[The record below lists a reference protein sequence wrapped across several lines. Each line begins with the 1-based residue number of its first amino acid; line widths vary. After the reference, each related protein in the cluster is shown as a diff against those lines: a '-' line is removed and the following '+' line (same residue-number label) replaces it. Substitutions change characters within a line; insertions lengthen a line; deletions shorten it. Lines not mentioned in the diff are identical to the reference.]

1 MTKTVYFIGAG
12 PGDPELLTLKG
23 HRIIGQADIII
34 YAGSLVNPEVIAHRK
49 SEARVY
55 NSAGMN
61 LKEITDL
68 MIEAAEKGLTLAR
81 VHTGDPSIYGSI
93 REQIE
98 VIESCNVTY
107 EVIPGV
113 SSFVASAAALGKEF
127 TVPEISQTVICTRF
141 EGRTPVPD
149 PEQIELLASHQT
161 SMAIFLSVQMM
172 GSLCERLMTH
182 YPANTP
188 VAVVEKATWPEQR
201 IIRGTLADIAEKVSE
216 ANIRKTAMI
225 LVGRFLGEEYNYSKL
240 YDATF
245 THEYRKGIQE

>member
-1 MTKTVYFIGAG
+1 MTNTVYFIGAG

-23 HRIIGQADIII
+23 HRVIGEADIII
-34 YAGSLVNPEVIAHRK
+34 FAGSLVNPEVIAHRK
-49 SEARVY
+49 PDARVY

-68 MIEAAEKGLTLAR
+68 MIEASEKGLMLAR

-98 VIESCNVTY
+98 VIEPRNVSY
-107 EVIPGV
+107 KVIPGV

-149 PEQIELLASHQT
+149 LEKIELLASHRT

-172 GSLCERLMTH
+172 DELVVRLMQH
-182 YPANTP
+182 YPATTP
-188 VAVVEKATWPEQR
+188 VAVVEKATWPEER
-201 IIRGTLADIAEKVSE
+201 IVRGTLIDIAEKISE

-225 LVGRFLGEEYNYSKL
+225 LVGPFLGEEYNYSKL